1 MRALTIVAAV
11 ALAAAVVM
19 ALVTDSTTVKAVAL
33 TLGGCA
39 CVLGVSLAFYAV
51 GRSEDEQRERD
62 RVAREER
69 EGGRGPY

>member
-69 EGGRGPY
+69 EGGREPY